1 MSIADI
7 TAQFLLFNN
16 NYNNNNNNKFADVS
30 LTYVILIRDD
40 DVIMFFFYDDGI
52 TFAYPRV
59 KQSPLYS
66 VTNTFVE
73 IDREKEEIRNH
84 ESNYDVNR
92 LLYIFL
98 RFISRIT
105 YPEKTKKENKLKFKE
120 IHFKKHEIC

>member
-7 TAQFLLFNN
+7 TTQFLLFNN
-16 NYNNNNNNKFADVS
+16 NYNNNNNKFADVS

-92 LLYIFL
+92 LFL

-105 YPEKTKKENKLKFKE
+105 YPEKKRERKIIKIQRDIL
-120 IHFKKHEIC
+120 